1 MTEHLLLVGAATVA
15 CGELALLLLVYL
27 SARR

>member
-15 CGELALLLLVYL
+15 CGELGLLLLVYL

>member
-1 MTEHLLLVGAATVA
+1 MTAHLLLVGAVTVA
-15 CGELALLLLVYL
+15 CGELGLLLLVYL